1 MPTSGAGNGIAARK
15 ENPIARFWSLAALV
29 VGGLI
34 VADFLTH
41 PTGTTAAANGVSSIV
56 TPSEKGLIGQ
66 TP

>member
-1 MPTSGAGNGIAARK
+1 MAK
-15 ENPIARFWSLAALV
+15 FWSLAALV